1 MPKPLPWTEH
11 DFSKVLEA
19 EQQRIL
25 DLARAQHDA
34 FEQSVPL
41 SFAKILKFDIAKGG
55 ARVAEIA
62 RQQEECQVQAD
73 EPHAGPTMVHT
84 WDNAVEAPS
93 AAKSDNASDEASPRE
108 LFSPPHSPGSGT
120 TLQRSESS
128 LKKSKT
134 KTNAEELLGLHT
146 LVSHT
151 KEYIDFV
158 AGVLVLL
165 NSCVML
171 AELEAEGLAYGAQL
185 GFGRGPTLEE
195 VQPIFQSLD
204 TAFVFIFLVE
214 LLFRVAIERW
224 DFLRDLANWFDAA
237 LVLLGLADLLIFVQM
252 AGGSEAQNI
261 ILLRLVRVLKSVRAI
276 RMLRTFRFLKGLRFL
291 VKACYCFLPSLAW
304 SMLLL
309 FVFMCMGTLVLG
321 NLLRDFI
328 ADETAN
334 MNDRLWVW
342 DRYGTASRAMYT
354 FYEITFAGNWPT
366 NARPIM
372 DKVNR
377 FFVLFFT
384 VYVTIIVFAAL
395 RVITAVFLR
404 DTLDAARN
412 DDEALIT
419 ERLRNKTKYLEKLED
434 VFSAIDSAHNGTI
447 TEQQL
452 AEILAIPKA
461 AAYFQ
466 TLDVDVLEGAAL
478 FRILDN
484 GDGRITHEEFVD
496 GILRCKGPAR
506 AMEQVAMRSEL
517 RQMDA
522 KFTKLI
528 RALERSAV
536 ITMEIE
542 PAIED

>member
-1 MPKPLPWTEH
+1 
-11 DFSKVLEA
+11 
-19 EQQRIL
+19 
-25 DLARAQHDA
+25 
-34 FEQSVPL
+34 
-41 SFAKILKFDIAKGG
+41 
-55 ARVAEIA
+55 
-62 RQQEECQVQAD
+62 
-73 EPHAGPTMVHT
+73 
-84 WDNAVEAPS
+84 
-93 AAKSDNASDEASPRE
+93 
-108 LFSPPHSPGSGT
+108 
-120 TLQRSESS
+120 
-128 LKKSKT
+128 
-134 KTNAEELLGLHT
+134 
-146 LVSHT
+146 
-151 KEYIDFV
+151 
-158 AGVLVLL
+158 
-165 NSCVML
+165 
-171 AELEAEGLAYGAQL
+171 
-185 GFGRGPTLEE
+185 
-195 VQPIFQSLD
+195 
-204 TAFVFIFLVE
+204 
-214 LLFRVAIERW
+214 VAIERW